1 MKVRFRDREWK
12 LEGERLVREA
22 VEEVGLSPEKLL
34 VVRDGEVLDEDAK
47 LEEDDE
53 IRLLALI
60 SGG

>member
-1 MKVRFRDREWK
+1 MKIRFRDEEWE
-12 LEGERLVREA
+12 LEGEWLVREA
-22 VEEVGLSPEKLL
+22 VEQVGLSPENLL
-34 VVRDGEVLDEDAK
+34 VVRDGKILDEDVR

>member
-1 MKVRFRDREWK
+1 MKVRFRDREWE
-12 LEGERLVREA
+12 LEGEWLVREA
-22 VEEVGLSPEKLL
+22 VEEVGLSSEKLL
-34 VVRDGEVLDEDAK
+34 VVRDGKALDEDAR

>member
-1 MKVRFRDREWK
+1 VKVRFRDREWK

>member
-1 MKVRFRDREWK
+1 MKIRFRDEEWE

-34 VVRDGEVLDEDAK
+34 VVRDGEVLDGDDR